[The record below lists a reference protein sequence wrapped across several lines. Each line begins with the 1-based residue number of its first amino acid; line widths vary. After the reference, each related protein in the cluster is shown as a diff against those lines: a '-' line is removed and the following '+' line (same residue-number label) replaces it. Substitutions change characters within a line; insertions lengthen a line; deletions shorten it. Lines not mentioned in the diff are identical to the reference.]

1 MTERLHARLASHAL
15 NTPLHSSDEKR
26 RAICQTRSH
35 LNKASHGQTL
45 LTATLC
51 RHFPKIP
58 ESMHDR
64 IFEHYALDTERGDFI
79 KGGTTVLESIIRCP
93 GCRAE
98 GLSTSPTLV
107 ATTPFHLVV

>member
-1 MTERLHARLASHAL
+1 MTERLHARLAPYAL

-45 LTATLC
+45 LTAILC

-58 ESMHDR
+58 ESVRDR
-64 IFEHYALDTERGDFI
+64 IFEHYG
-79 KGGTTVLESIIRCP
+79 V
-93 GCRAE
+93 GCVNRDE
-98 GLSTSPTLV
+98 QVRNDHGLTKT
-107 ATTPFHLVV
+107 